1 MSPAFFRCDARR
13 LVVGVGV
20 CVAVALS
27 LLVCAGSVFAADS
40 PVWWGVQ
47 SASWPSSLPVEGN
60 GRLVVTVQNRGFGT
74 VDAVEDPVVV
84 RDVLPAGLKVVG
96 VVEGVAGEK
105 ETLAREQGPLE
116 CRKVSVR
123 EVECVFSGVYQNKGL
138 QHHPGE
144 DRRLGPYETLEVRVP
159 VQVQPGA
166 VSGEES
172 TVTVTGGGAAS
183 MSMPWKISVGRE
195 TPFGIES
202 HDLLAEEHE
211 GAPATQAGVHPF
223 QITDVLSVNTSA
235 MAKTVGQQEPAGLA
249 KKLTFKLPAGLIG
262 DPTVIPDCT
271 ESQFTTEFI
280 EPDNPVSANTGHNSC
295 PARTAVGVVSVTLNN
310 YPGPVVGLTTRRV
323 PLFNLPPLPGE
334 PARFGF
340 EIDHTRTYLN
350 TSVRTGSD
358 YGVTV
363 EVKNITE
370 LIGFLGSRTTFWGVP
385 GAAVHDSARGWGC
398 LDGEGPCAAAEA
410 EDPPPFLSM
419 PTACTG
425 AMPTTVQASSWQ
437 EPLPAEPFSQ
447 ALFVQSEMTAM
458 NGCNHLQFGPGI
470 SVAPDVPDAATAT
483 GLEVKIHVPQTAA
496 LTSEGLAEGT
506 VRDTTVALPAG
517 VTLNPGGAGGLS
529 SCTAD
534 PAAAPGSPQNEIG
547 YLGGFGANEEMLF
560 SEKLPQP
567 VSPGENFCPKEAKI
581 GTVAIQTPLLPNPL
595 EGAVYLATPA
605 PQGAVEPGRNPFNAL
620 IGMYIVAK
628 DPVSGTLV
636 KLPGQTQACERTG
649 ETIEGFACET
659 PGQIVSTFKNTP
671 ELPFENLILH
681 FFGGGRA
688 PLATPNVCGTYTTQA
703 VFTPWSAEP
712 GSEPVKSTSAFDV
725 TSGPNGTP
733 CPPDPRA
740 FTPELNAET
749 VNNQA
754 GSYSELRTTMGHPD
768 ADQPLSG
775 LNLTMPPGVMGSLAH
790 VTLCGEPQAAQGTC
804 GPESLIGH
812 TTVTAGLGSTPA
824 VVARPGDVYITG
836 PYNGHGACTVG
847 EPGCA
852 PFGLSIANPA
862 ETGPFDLEKGTPCDC
877 VVVRAKI
884 EVDPLTAQLKI
895 TTGALPTMLRGIP
908 LDLQHIMVGID
919 RPNFT
924 FNPTSCEHES
934 FTGTMSGGEGTN
946 TPVSVPFQAANCATL
961 KFTPNFKVSTNGKTS
976 RLDGASLNVKVT
988 YPKGSLGTQANLH
1001 YVKVDLPKQ
1010 LPSNLEALKHACPAA
1025 TFEANPAACD
1035 PISKVGSVVVHTQVL
1050 PVPLEG
1056 PAIFV
1061 SYGGAKFP
1069 ELVFVLQGYGVTVD
1083 VHAETFIDSKTSVT
1097 SSTIRNAPDVPF
1109 ETFEL
1114 NLPERPKYAALAAP
1128 YGLCN
1133 ITKTKIV
1140 KKKVA
1145 KRVHGKIVR
1154 KNGRVIK
1161 ITKKIKKQVATGL
1174 VMPTHFIGQNGAEI
1188 KQNTLIEVVGC
1199 PRSVKKN
1206 KRAKSKRHGNKKGKS
1221 AARKLTTNAKAG

>member
-1 MSPAFFRCDARR
+1 MMFGCLALDPRR
-13 LVVGVGV
+13 WGGLLLAGCAWCVVVM
-20 CVAVALS
+20 VAL
-27 LLVCAGSVFAADS
+27 VFAAGAFAS
-40 PVWWGVQ
+40 SAVWWGVQ
-47 SASWPSSLPVEGN
+47 SGSWPSSVPVEGKAW
-60 GRLVVTVQNRGFGT
+60 LVVTVQNRGSGT
-74 VDAVEDPVVV
+74 VDAVTDPVVV
-84 RDVLPAGLKVVG
+84 RDVLPAGLKVTG

-105 ETLAREQGPLE
+105 RTLDREQGPLE
-116 CRKVSVR
+116 CVKVSAQVVQCSF
-123 EVECVFSGVYQNKGL
+123 EGVYQSDGP
-138 QHHPGE
+138 QHKAGE
-144 DRRLGPYETLEVRVP
+144 DRRLAPYETLEVRIP
-159 VQVQPGA
+159 VQAQPGA
-166 VSGEES
+166 VSGEQS
-172 TVTVTGGGAAS
+172 TVSVTGGGAAS
-183 MSMPWKISVGRE
+183 VSVPWGISVGRE
-195 TPFGIES
+195 NHFGLEA
-202 HDLLAEEHE
+202 HELLAEEE
-211 GAPATQAGVHPF
+211 GGGPVAQAGTHPF
-223 QITDVLSVNTSA
+223 QLTDVLSVNTST
-235 MAKTVGQQEPAGLA
+235 MAKSVEQQEPAGLT
-249 KKLTFKLPAGLIG
+249 KGLTFKLSAGLVG
-262 DPTVIPDCT
+262 DPTAIPVCT
-271 ESQFTTEFI
+271 ESQFITQFVENGQHTQ
-280 EPDNPVSANTGHNSC
+280 HNSC
-295 PARTAVGVVSVTLNN
+295 PAKTAVGVVSVTWNN
-310 YPGPVVGLTTRRV
+310 YPGPAVWLTTRRV
-323 PLFNLPPLPGE
+323 PLFNLPPLKGE

-340 EIDHTRTYLN
+340 EIDNSRTYLN

-363 EVKNITE
+363 DVKNITE

-385 GAAVHDSARGWGC
+385 GSPVHDSARGWGC
-398 LDGEGPCAAAEA
+398 LDGEGPCQAQDQQ
-410 EDPPPFLSM
+410 DPPPFLSM
-419 PTACTG
+419 PTACG
-425 AMPTTVQASSWQ
+425 GMMPTSVQAVSWL
-437 EPLPAEPFSQ
+437 EPFPAEPFSKDLFIEN
-447 ALFVQSEMTAM
+447 ALSAM
-458 NGCNHLQFGPGI
+458 NGCNHLQFTPRV

-483 GLEVKIHVPQTAA
+483 GLEVKIHVPQTAQ
-496 LTSEGLAEGT
+496 LTAEGLAEGT

-517 VTLNPGGAGGLS
+517 VSLNPGGAGGLS
-529 SCTAD
+529 SCTAN
-534 PAAAPGSPQNEIG
+534 PALTPGSALNEIG
-547 YLGGFGANEEMLF
+547 FLGGTGRDGELLF

-581 GTVAIQTPLLPNPL
+581 GTVAIQTPLLPNAL

-605 PQGAVEPGRNPFNAL
+605 PQGAGEPGRNPFNAL
-620 IGMYIVAK
+620 VSMYIVAR

-636 KLPGQTQACERTG
+636 KLPGQAQACEQTG

-671 ELPFENLILH
+671 QLPFENLTLH

-703 VFTPWSAEP
+703 FFTPWSAEP
-712 GSEPVKSTSAFDV
+712 GSEPVKSTSAFNV
-725 TSGPNGTP
+725 TSGAYGTP
-733 CPPDPRA
+733 CPPTPRA
-740 FTPELNAET
+740 FTPEFQAGT
-749 VNNQA
+749 TNNQA
-754 GSYSELRTTMGHPD
+754 GTYSDLRTTMGHPD
-768 ADQPLSG
+768 PDQPLSG

-824 VVARPGDVYITG
+824 VVARPGSVYLTG

-847 EPGCA
+847 EAGCA

-924 FNPTSCEHES
+924 FNPTSCEHET

-946 TPVSVPFQAANCATL
+946 TPVSAPFQAANCTTL
-961 KFTPNFKVSTNGKTS
+961 KFTPNFKVSTSGKTS

-988 YPKGSLGTQANLH
+988 YPKGSLGGEANLH

-1025 TFEANPAACD
+1025 TFESNPAACD

-1061 SYGGAKFP
+1061 SNAGLKFP

-1109 ETFEL
+1109 ESFEL
-1114 NLPERPKYAALAAP
+1114 NLPQRPKYAALAAP

-1133 ITKTKIV
+1133 VTKTKIV

-1145 KRVHGKIVR
+1145 KRVHGKVVR
-1154 KNGRVIK
+1154 KHGRLIK
-1161 ITKKIKKQVATGL
+1161 VTKKVKKQVAAGL

-1188 KQNTLIEVVGC
+1188 KQNTAIEVTGC
-1199 PRSVKKN
+1199 PRAKK
-1206 KRAKSKRHGNKKGKS
+1206 ATKKGKHPK
-1221 AARKLTTNAKAG
+1221 RKGKKKK